1 MSNAGEALIVHFGV
15 ICCTLNAES
24 YQNNSSC
31 RSDESIQEATL
42 QRQPTAAGEKN
53 TRGGGVK

>member
-1 MSNAGEALIVHFGV
+1 MSGFNAGEALIVRFGV
-15 ICCTLNAES
+15 ICCTLKAES

-42 QRQPTAAGEKN
+42 QRQPTAAGEKKN
-53 TRGGGVK
+53 ETGG